1 MLSNLCSQLPGYK
14 WNKKV
19 KSDDWNGIR
28 QNKDTWGGGTWKRR
42 YIILLMKQN
51 TRSCNIFQ
59 NFLFSKYKA
68 VSPIVE
74 RFFQSILKFPLL
86 PSGL

>member
-28 QNKDTWGGGTWKRR
+28 QNKDTWGG
-42 YIILLMKQN
+42 
-51 TRSCNIFQ
+51 
-59 NFLFSKYKA
+59 
-68 VSPIVE
+68 VHE
-74 RFFQSILKFPLL
+74 REDT
-86 PSGL
+86 